1 MHVSVH
7 LCVVEPTY
15 TPVSKGRYSHASSVV
30 NGNLLII
37 SGGFRGNVLG
47 DLWAYQVLSALSLN
61 TVSICV
67 CGEYDPVFVAC
78 SMGVHYH
85 WRLVAIPPPQIRQT
99 TPKHEKFKKLIYRG
113 FRGCWVRKGHLF
125 CAHQTTISL
134 CFGLIFDPVNRN
146 GSNFQKYTPLSCLL
160 W

>member
-1 MHVSVH
+1 MKKTYTVYLMHVSVH

-67 CGEYDPVFVAC
+67 CGEYDPVFVSC

-85 WRLVAIPPPQIRQT
+85 WRLVAIPLPNLGRQLQNM
-99 TPKHEKFKKLIYRG
+99 KNSK
-113 FRGCWVRKGHLF
+113 
-125 CAHQTTISL
+125 
-134 CFGLIFDPVNRN
+134 N
-146 GSNFQKYTPLSCLL
+146 
-160 W
+160 